1 MMNKSS
7 RNRSGLAA
15 VFLAFLIVAL
25 AACGSSATP
34 AATPEAVAPTADAPS
49 APTAT
54 TPDIGGQDI
63 PLGWDPMGTVS
74 GVDLSF
80 RLLEIL
86 AKLPQSFKEEGVW
99 FADYFQARELAGAP
113 QPVSL
118 TEFLA
123 LSEEEREAYLAAKRG
138 LVLGPGLLLSIGG
151 EIREWDQSLGFTNF
165 SVAVA
170 VNTGEMSPWFAPGEA
185 AYMTLEY
192 DQAKLRQ
199 GLLDL
204 GYVEGSANG
213 VTYYD
218 APRSTAEAT
227 RSNPLSFTAYNSM
240 KRVVLGDGTLATGGV
255 RVIDLVPD
263 IQRASQGE
271 IPNLGNDAAFRSL
284 ALSLGGPLSAA
295 LLTRSTVLEPE
306 AAEPPR
312 YEKPDKWGDLHQ
324 WEALGMG
331 YGISE
336 GVPWMAISLFYPDR
350 DAALA
355 DAGELTLRMS
365 DYDSAIPLMYPDLRE
380 EALAGSPDR
389 PFDSICGTIDAT
401 ARRDESG
408 STLTMRCDMKE
419 EFGRNIWWFGF
430 LDMRDL
436 GFLLP

>member
-7 RNRSGLAA
+7 RNRSRLAA

-123 LSEEEREAYLAAKRG
+123 LSEEEREAYQAAKRG

-199 GLLDL
+199 G
-204 GYVEGSANG
+204 YSIWA
-213 VTYYD
+213 
-218 APRSTAEAT
+218 
-227 RSNPLSFTAYNSM
+227 
-240 KRVVLGDGTLATGGV
+240 
-255 RVIDLVPD
+255 
-263 IQRASQGE
+263 
-271 IPNLGNDAAFRSL
+271 
-284 ALSLGGPLSAA
+284 
-295 LLTRSTVLEPE
+295 
-306 AAEPPR
+306 
-312 YEKPDKWGDLHQ
+312 
-324 WEALGMG
+324 
-331 YGISE
+331 
-336 GVPWMAISLFYPDR
+336 
-350 DAALA
+350 
-355 DAGELTLRMS
+355 TLR
-365 DYDSAIPLMYPDLRE
+365 
-380 EALAGSPDR
+380 
-389 PFDSICGTIDAT
+389 
-401 ARRDESG
+401 
-408 STLTMRCDMKE
+408 
-419 EFGRNIWWFGF
+419 GRQMG
-430 LDMRDL
+430 
-436 GFLLP
+436 